1 MRLKCT
7 KVASEEQP
15 AGKSYHKW
23 LPRELWA
30 TEHQPLPTPAGCSAG
45 DGHHGAAPQS
55 RGIKGEYQHSPL
67 QSCLIPLL
75 NCHETAQFHIKSP
88 ESEIHLLLHPS
99 VMPTEALVISWRSE
113 RNGGNTSP
121 PWQGQ
126 TAQTPAQFLTNKQ
139 PSLMFALPGQA
150 QPNLEAEAKR
160 WGQAGSWGAWCCG
173 VSR

>member
-1 MRLKCT
+1 MRSNLQENPITSDCPESCGLLST
-7 KVASEEQP
+7 SPCPPQLAAVQGMVIMGQP
-15 AGKSYHKW
+15 PNLG
-23 LPRELWA
+23 
-30 TEHQPLPTPAGCSAG
+30 
-45 DGHHGAAPQS
+45 QS
-55 RGIKGEYQHSPL
+55 KGEYQHSPL

-126 TAQTPAQFLTNKQ
+126 TAQTPAQFLTN
-139 PSLMFALPGQA
+139 SLP
-150 QPNLEAEAKR
+150 
-160 WGQAGSWGAWCCG
+160 
-173 VSR
+173 